1 MCSPN
6 IYNDELD
13 TNKCWR
19 FNTYS
24 STKFIEEMIKSKIK
38 KYGIQLLNFTVDID
52 PDEKS
57 ITIVN
62 N

>member
-24 STKFIEEMIKSKIK
+24 STKFSK
-38 KYGIQLLNFTVDID
+38 YIQLI
-52 PDEKS
+52 
-57 ITIVN
+57 IYVN
-62 N
+62 SLSKLKK

>member
-1 MCSPN
+1 
-6 IYNDELD
+6 
-13 TNKCWR
+13 
-19 FNTYS
+19 
-24 STKFIEEMIKSKIK
+24 MIKSKIK